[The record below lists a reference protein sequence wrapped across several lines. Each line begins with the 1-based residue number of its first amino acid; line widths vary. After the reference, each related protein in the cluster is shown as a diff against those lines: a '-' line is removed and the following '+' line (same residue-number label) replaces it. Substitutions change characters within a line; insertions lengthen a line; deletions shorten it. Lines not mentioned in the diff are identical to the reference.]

1 LKRPDF
7 LDKHVFNHIDST
19 KRDKRTSNELLKDV
33 EYYFFH
39 QSDVCNPH
47 GQNSRKNAH
56 QLRFFVKMNLKK
68 SIADAPHKTEKRFRI
83 YSKFIKK
90 QKNQKFIA
98 IKDARFDNS

>member
-1 LKRPDF
+1 
-7 LDKHVFNHIDST
+7 
-19 KRDKRTSNELLKDV
+19 
-33 EYYFFH
+33 
-39 QSDVCNPH
+39 
-47 GQNSRKNAH
+47 
-56 QLRFFVKMNLKK
+56 MNLKK